1 MIKGLDRINE
11 LAKKQREE
19 GLTNAEMVEQTVLQ
33 QDYLREIRGQVLNT
47 VSGITVLDPLGN
59 DVTPDKVQAGK
70 EVNYMRLSVLDQA
83 PVTKGNNAPDA
94 LKKAE
99 ELAVLADE
107 LGYHRMW
114 MAEHHGTNV
123 FASSAPE
130 VTAAHLAAK
139 TQQIRIGTGGV
150 MMMHYSPL
158 KLAEV
163 FKTLSAFSP
172 GRIDFGVGRAPGGDN
187 DSIYALSEG
196 RPPMVNNMYGKFE
209 LALQLINDEVPGDSL
224 YNKTIATP
232 SRVVLPEA
240 WLLGSSGNSA
250 IQAGRMGV
258 GYSFAQFFNGQLSK
272 STLDT
277 YKKNF
282 QPSAF
287 MEKPEINV
295 SYMVT
300 TAETAEEAEFEAAP
314 QDIWR
319 LLFMKGKVGQVLTPE
334 EAGDYPLTEMDRM
347 MIKESRKIHFV
358 GSSKEIAARLQEEQ
372 QRYGFDEAMIC
383 SIPHSQEK
391 RLNGYRLLAKELF

>member
-1 MIKGLDRINE
+1 
-11 LAKKQREE
+11 
-19 GLTNAEMVEQTVLQ
+19 
-33 QDYLREIRGQVLNT
+33 
-47 VSGITVLDPLGN
+47 
-59 DVTPDKVQAGK
+59 
-70 EVNYMRLSVLDQA
+70 MRLSVLDQA
-83 PVTKGNNAPDA
+83 PVTKGNSARDA

-99 ELAVLADE
+99 ELAVLTDE

-114 MAEHHGTNV
+114 MAEHHGTNT

-139 TQQIRIGTGGV
+139 TKQIRIGTGGV

-196 RPPMVNNMYGKFE
+196 RPPMVNNMYEKFGI
-209 LALQLINDEVPGDSL
+209 ALQFINDEVPGDSL

-232 SRVVLPEA
+232 SQVILPEA

-258 GYSFAQFFNGQLSK
+258 GYSFAQFFNGQMSK
-272 STLDT
+272 SILDT

-282 QPSAF
+282 QPSVF

-300 TAETAEEAEFEAAP
+300 TAETIEEAEFEAKP

-319 LLFMKGKVGQVLTPE
+319 LLFMKGRVGQVLTPE
-334 EAGDYPLTEMDRM
+334 EAHTYPLTEMDRM
-347 MIKESRKIHFV
+347 MIKESRKIHLV
-358 GSSKEIAARLQEEQ
+358 GSSKEIATLLQEEQ
-372 QRYGFDEAMIC
+372 ERYGFDEAMIC
-383 SIPHSQEK
+383 SIPHSQVK
-391 RLNGYRLLAKELF
+391 RLNVYRLLAQELL

>member
-1 MIKGLDRINE
+1 
-11 LAKKQREE
+11 
-19 GLTNAEMVEQTVLQ
+19 
-33 QDYLREIRGQVLNT
+33 
-47 VSGITVLDPLGN
+47 
-59 DVTPDKVQAGK
+59 
-70 EVNYMRLSVLDQA
+70 MRLSILDQA
-83 PVTKGNNAPDA
+83 PVTRGNNAPDA

-99 ELAVLADE
+99 ELAILADE

-196 RPPMVNNMYGKFE
+196 RPPMVNNMYEKFDV
-209 LALQLINDEVPGDSL
+209 ALQLINDEAPEDSL

-232 SRVVLPEA
+232 SQVILPEA

-250 IQAGRMGV
+250 IQAGRRGV

-272 STLDT
+272 SILDA
-277 YKKNF
+277 YKTSF

-287 MEKPEINV
+287 MEKPEISV

-300 TAETAEEAEFEAAP
+300 TAETTEEAEFEAKP

-319 LLFMKGKVGQVLTPE
+319 LTFMKGRIGQVLTPE
-334 EAGDYPLTEMDRM
+334 EACDYTLTEMDRM
-347 MIKESRKIHFV
+347 MIKEGRKIHLV
-358 GSSKEIAARLQEEQ
+358 GSSKEILTLLQEEQ
-372 QRYGFDEAMIC
+372 EQYGFDEAMIC

>member
-1 MIKGLDRINE
+1 
-11 LAKKQREE
+11 
-19 GLTNAEMVEQTVLQ
+19 
-33 QDYLREIRGQVLNT
+33 
-47 VSGITVLDPLGN
+47 
-59 DVTPDKVQAGK
+59 
-70 EVNYMRLSVLDQA
+70 MRLSVLDQA
-83 PVTKGNNAPDA
+83 PVTKGNSAPDA

-99 ELAVLADE
+99 ELAVLVDG

-139 TQQIRIGTGGV
+139 TQQIRIGTGGT

-196 RPPMVNNMYGKFE
+196 RPPMVNNMYEKFE
-209 LALQLINDEVPGDSL
+209 LALQLINDEVPEDAL

-232 SRVVLPEA
+232 SHICLPEA

-391 RLNGYRLLAKELF
+391 RLNVYRLLAKELF

>member
-1 MIKGLDRINE
+1 
-11 LAKKQREE
+11 
-19 GLTNAEMVEQTVLQ
+19 
-33 QDYLREIRGQVLNT
+33 
-47 VSGITVLDPLGN
+47 
-59 DVTPDKVQAGK
+59 
-70 EVNYMRLSVLDQA
+70 MRLSILDQA
-83 PVTKGNNAPDA
+83 PVTSGNTAPDA

-99 ELAVLADE
+99 ELAILADE

-114 MAEHHGTNV
+114 MAEHHATKS

-139 TQQIRIGTGGV
+139 TKTIRIGTGGV

-187 DSIYALSEG
+187 HSIYALSEG
-196 RPPMVNNMYGKFE
+196 RQPMVNNMYEKFE
-209 LALQLINDEVPGDSL
+209 IALQLINDEVPTDSL

-232 SRVVLPEA
+232 SNVVLPEA

-250 IQAGRMGV
+250 IKAGRMGV
-258 GYSFAQFFNGQLSK
+258 GYSFAQFFNGGMTK
-272 STLDT
+272 EILDA

-287 MEKPEINV
+287 LEKPEINV

-300 TAETAEEAEFEAAP
+300 VAETKEEAEFEAVP
-314 QDIWR
+314 QDIAR
-319 LLFMKGKVGQVLTPE
+319 LMLMKGHLGQSLTPE
-334 EAGDYPLTEMDRM
+334 EAQSYPLTEMDRM
-347 MIKESRKIHFV
+347 TIKENRKLHLV
-358 GSSKEIAARLQEEQ
+358 GTAKEIATLLQTEQ
-372 QRYGFDEAMIC
+372 AHYGFDEAMIC
-383 SIPHSQEK
+383 SIPHSQKK
-391 RLNGYRLLAKELF
+391 RLDVYRLLAKELF

>member
-1 MIKGLDRINE
+1 
-11 LAKKQREE
+11 
-19 GLTNAEMVEQTVLQ
+19 
-33 QDYLREIRGQVLNT
+33 
-47 VSGITVLDPLGN
+47 
-59 DVTPDKVQAGK
+59 
-70 EVNYMRLSVLDQA
+70 MRLSILDQA
-83 PVTKGNNAPDA
+83 PITRGNMAADA

-99 ELAVLADE
+99 ELAILGDE

-114 MAEHHGTNV
+114 MAEHHATNV

-130 VTAAHLAAK
+130 VTAAHLSAK
-139 TQQIRIGTGGV
+139 TKKIRIGTGGV

-187 DSIYALSEG
+187 HSTYALSEG
-196 RPPMVNNMYGKFE
+196 RQPMVNDMYGKFDT
-209 LALQLINDEVPGDSL
+209 ALQLINDEVPEDGL
-224 YNKTIATP
+224 YTKTIATP
-232 SRVVLPEA
+232 SQIVLPEA

-250 IQAGRMGV
+250 VQAGRRGV
-258 GYSFAQFFNGQLSK
+258 GYSFAQFFNGQMSK
-272 STLDT
+272 EILDA

-300 TAETAEEAEFEAAP
+300 TAETKEEAEFEALP
-314 QDIWR
+314 QEIWR
-319 LLFMKGKVGQVLTPE
+319 LQFMKGRIEQNLTPE
-334 EAGDYPLTEMDRM
+334 AARDYPLSEMDRM
-347 MIKESRKIHFV
+347 TIKEGRKLHLV
-358 GSSKEIAARLQEEQ
+358 GSAKEIATQLQEEQ
-372 QRYGFDEAMIC
+372 AHYGFDEAMIC

-391 RLNGYRLLAKELF
+391 RLDVYKLLAQELF